1 MLVSLFKPDFKF
13 TFKFVKQIQAYMSR
27 QVVVLSQL
35 LDQQISKPLPAADSE
50 PVRFFYFSKM
60 NLALKISNL
69 ASKDVLTLDLK
80 HVLNQ
85 MHAQF
90 RDDPENCLE
99 QVTNT
104 AFFWVVGVNTLGRE
118 IYLVFPPNYSSVK
131 VEQEKQKIMN
141 TYFVNLFT

>member
-1 MLVSLFKPDFKF
+1 
-13 TFKFVKQIQAYMSR
+13 MSR

-85 MHAQF
+85 MHGQF
-90 RDDPENCLE
+90 RQDPENCLE